1 MTGRAVQFDETG
13 LNTLS
18 VPLMVQW
25 RGKDLATVSPKQYA
39 HAKATWPALSFR
51 LSHVGK

>member
-1 MTGRAVQFDETG
+1 MTGGAVKFDSNG

-25 RGKDLATVSPKQYA
+25 RNNELVTVWPA
-39 HAKATWPALSFR
+39 DIAKAKAVWKS
-51 LSHVGK
+51 